1 MGSHYSSCCRRSR
14 LSCGSNSQVTTR
26 DTQLEKQRIAKNQIS
41 LTNFGNTS
49 EPAIAAGSVV
59 EIGGALFVF
68 SSDEAITGWGGV
80 SNDTDA
86 YIKLVPGVGLVTAEF
101 VEAAPTW
108 SDSKQGWYNG
118 IDRYVAGLHRGAGAG
133 DYEDKW
139 VYQKSQDKTDDHR
152 FFGTGV
158 VEFDSGIVGDLTGD
172 VTGDVDG
179 AIIEQKSSNR
189 LLVAVFAIGDWDM
202 DGSPNKTVTHGMGA
216 VWFKSVRMIGC
227 IIRDDADAIYLPGW
241 IWGGTAVPGLSIL
254 KPDVTT
260 INLTRKT
267 AGTFD
272 NTNYNETPFNR
283 GWITAWYE
291 G

>member
-1 MGSHYSSCCRRSR
+1 MA
-14 LSCGSNSQVTTR
+14 NSQVTTR

-59 EIGGALFVF
+59 EIGGSLFVF

-101 VEAAPTW
+101 VEVAPTW

-152 FFGTGV
+152 FLGTGV

-172 VTGDVDG
+172 LTGG
-179 AIIEQKSSNR
+179 IIETGSGSEVLKPK
-189 LLVAVFAIGDWDM
+189 VFEIGDWDM
-202 DGSPNKTVTHGMGA
+202 ATGNTVIIAHGMGA
-216 VWFKSVRMIGC
+216 TWFEK
-227 IIRDDADAIYLPGW
+227 IRKGEAWIRHDDEDRVLPLCLLDPG
-241 IWGGTAVPGLSIL
+241 GGTGGSIGKVDATNITL
-254 KPDVTT
+254 GRV
-260 INLTRKT
+260 IG
-267 AGTFD
+267 GTFD
-272 NTNYNETPFNR
+272 NAFYNSTSFNR
-283 GWITAWYE
+283 GWVIIWYAE
-291 G
+291 